1 MRVIKRDCSEVEF
14 DKMKISSAILK
25 AMKNGSGIVKP
36 KIADEI
42 ANEIEEECKDKDE
55 VSISDIESMVYDK
68 LITKKQRLTAK
79 AYEGYRS
86 IREFQRENE
95 NTTDEE
101 IEELLTGTS
110 EYWATENSNK
120 DEKLVTTQ
128 RDYMAGIV
136 SKDMCRRY
144 LLPPEIV
151 QAHDDGIIHFHDI
164 DYFGQKTL
172 YNCCLVNIEDM
183 LQNGTVI
190 SGTLIEKPHSFSTA
204 CNIATQIIA
213 QVASSQYGGQT
224 ITLSHLAPFVD
235 VSRKKIEKQV
245 REEFSLVTETYL
257 DEEEIREHVVEER
270 LRDEIKKGVQTIQYQ
285 ILTLLTT
292 NGQAPFLSVCMYLG
306 EVPAGQ
312 TRDDLAIVIEEVLK
326 QRIQG
331 VKNESGAWITPAF
344 PKLLYV
350 LDENNTYKESKYF
363 YLTELAAKCTAKRM
377 VPDYISAKV
386 MKRLKD
392 GDVYPCMGCRSFLTV
407 DRFSKNK
414 GNISESLNFSTNSN
428 KYYGRFNQ
436 GVVTINLVDV
446 ALSSNKNMDDFWT
459 IFDERLE
466 LCHKALRIR
475 HERLLGTS
483 ADVAPILWRYGAI
496 ARLKKGEKI
505 DKLLYDGYSTL
516 SLGYAGLYECVK
528 YMTGKSHS
536 DPESMPFALEVMR
549 HMNDKCEEWKAEEN
563 IDYSPYGSPIES
575 TTYKFAKCLKKR
587 FGIIEG
593 ITDRNYITNSYH
605 VPVFEKINPF
615 DKLLIES
622 EYQKLSAGGAISY
635 VETSDLTK
643 NPEAVVEMIQFIYEH
658 IMYAELN
665 TKSDYCQVCGYDGEI
680 KLIDEN
686 NSLIWEC
693 PNCGN
698 RDQSKMNV
706 ARRTCGYI
714 GTNFWNKG
722 RTQEIAERYVHLDDH
737 SQEE

>member
-312 TRDDLAIVIEEVLK
+312 TRDDLAIIIEEVLK

-386 MKRLKD
+386 MKQLKD